1 MKQKNVVFILT
12 DDQRFDTIEC
22 VNNPEII
29 TPNLNSLVEQGSY
42 CSNAYIMGGTSAA
55 VCMPSRAMV
64 HSGKT
69 LFHLQD
75 AGETIPPDHTLMGEQ
90 FRAAGYSTYGIGKW
104 HNGVES
110 FERSFTGGDKIFFGG
125 MDDHWNVPVCSY
137 HPKGEFPAPQM
148 HQWDG
153 GTGEVV
159 QIPKIYDEIEP
170 GHHSTDMF
178 SEAATEFL
186 RSRGGGDE
194 KPFLLYVAYMA
205 PHDPRT
211 MPKKYLEMYDPEK
224 ITLPKNF
231 MPRHPFDNGEM
242 DVRDE
247 KLAGYPREGAEIK
260 KHIAEYYAM
269 ITHLDDMIGSIVQE
283 VEKAGLQDETII
295 VVAGDNGLALGSHG
309 LMGKQN
315 MYDHSLHVPLLFV
328 GPGIVANQ
336 KVDEFC
342 TLNDIFPTLCDLT
355 GTTIPESVDGE
366 SLASLLTDATVTRAS
381 QERDKLLFA
390 YRDIQRAVLDKSGN
404 KLIVYFNEDGSQ
416 KREQLFNVHEDP
428 LELEDLIEVESAGK
442 MTEHLRRSMKEL
454 MSSMDDPMLRYM

>member
-1 MKQKNVVFILT
+1 MKQQNVIFILT
-12 DDQRFDTIEC
+12 DDQRFNTIEC
-22 VNNPEII
+22 VNNPDIR
-29 TPNLNSLVEQGSY
+29 TPNLNSLVEKGTY

-69 LFHLQD
+69 LFHLQG
-75 AGETIPPDHTLMGEQ
+75 AGETIPHDHTLMGEH
-90 FRAAGYSTYGIGKW
+90 FRREGYSTYGIGKW

-110 FERSFTGGDKIFFGG
+110 FERSFNGGDKIFFGG

-137 HPKGEFPAPQM
+137 HPDGTFPEPRM
-148 HQWDG
+148 HEWDG

-159 QIPKIYDEIEP
+159 QIPKVFDEIEP

-186 RSRGGGDE
+186 RSRGGTDDQ
-194 KPFLLYVAYMA
+194 PFFLYVAYMA

-231 MPRHPFDNGEM
+231 MPQHPFDNGEM
-242 DVRDE
+242 AVRDE
-247 KLAGYPREGAEIK
+247 KLAGYPREESEIRR
-260 KHIAEYYAM
+260 HIVEYYAM
-269 ITHLDDMIGSIVQE
+269 ITHLDDTIGNIMEE
-283 VEKAGLQDETII
+283 VEKAGLQDDTII
-295 VVAGDNGLALGSHG
+295 VIAGDNGLAIGSHG

-328 GPGIVANQ
+328 GPGIGAERTVQ
-336 KVDEFC
+336 EFC

-355 GTTIPESVDGE
+355 GTTIPDSVDGE
-366 SLASLLTDATVTRAS
+366 SLASLVRDSTATSPS
-381 QERDKLLFA
+381 QDRDKLLFA
-390 YRDIQRAVLDKSGN
+390 YRDIQRALLDKSGN
-404 KLIVYFNEDGSQ
+404 KLILYFNKDGSITH
-416 KREQLFNVHEDP
+416 EQLFNVQDDP
-428 LELEDLIEVESAGK
+428 LELEDMVAVESAR
-442 MTEHLRRSMKEL
+442 EMKESLWSSMREL
-454 MSSMDDPMLRYM
+454 MESMDDPMVRYV